1 MADDDANQNQ
11 RIFHLEAQ
19 LAETRAG
26 QHAMHEQIASN
37 TAMIQAVK
45 TDTEQVIALLKG
57 SKIFAQMLKWSI
69 GIAASIAA
77 IWAALKGGR

>member
-45 TDTEQVIALLKG
+45 TDTEELISLIKG
-57 SKIFAQMLKWSI
+57 SKVFAQVLKWSVSI
-69 GIAASIAA
+69 GAGFAA
-77 IWAALKGGR
+77 IWASLRDWR

>member
-57 SKIFAQMLKWSI
+57 SKIFAQMLKWAI
-69 GIAASIAA
+69 GITASIAA

>member
-57 SKIFAQMLKWSI
+57 SKIFAQMLKWAI

>member
-26 QHAMHEQIASN
+26 QHAMYEQIASN

-57 SKIFAQMLKWSI
+57 SKIFAQMLKWAI